1 MNPNRRIE
9 IPEGV
14 LVRELQGEAVLLDL
28 DSECYFGLD
37 EVGTRMWRAL
47 SGTLDIAQAC
57 ESLLA
62 EFDVEPGRLRTDLDE
77 FVEQLAEA
85 GLVRVAAV

>member
-1 MNPNRRIE
+1 MNPNHRIE
-9 IPEGV
+9 IPDGV
-14 LVRELQGEAVLLDL
+14 LVRELQGETVLLHL

-47 SGTLDIAQAC
+47 STTATTAEAC

-62 EFDVEPGRLRTDLDE
+62 EFDVEPDRLRADVDE
-77 FVEQLAEA
+77 LIGQLAEA
-85 GLVRVAAV
+85 GLVRVAAL